1 MLFQEKAK
9 SAFKLVDPD
18 SKLIVLFSFAVGEH
32 LEHELLA
39 SMRVLLDLFL
49 ADLSGFLQNFQHP
62 GVLDTRECA
71 KIKMGKLCFQLPDA
85 RAHRPCRVQ
94 STA

>member
-39 SMRVLLDLFL
+39 SMRVLFDLFL
-49 ADLSGFLQNFQHP
+49 ADLSRLLQNFQHP
-62 GVLDTRECA
+62 GVLDTCKGA
-71 KIKMGKLCFQLPDA
+71 KIKMGKLGFKLSDA